1 MHTKAVIMYFQSIKR
16 GGKKMKKRLFAML
29 TAVFLIA
36 ATAVLLTACGGGG
49 ASVTGLLIQYDGTE
63 TEAVYLGKFE
73 YGSAPDLTK
82 LSYYAKNSDGSKK
95 AVSSTSKELK
105 FSTTV
110 TTPDGR
116 NQTTDQLPTV
126 FSAGSYRIRV
136 TYGQSEKSA
145 SISFDIKKAVPEGVY
160 ETELSSYVWSYSDA
174 AAELNVKDYGG
185 SIDKRLYIT
194 EEKWNEIKDTDRKY
208 DALVDEEDAVE
219 FSNDGGY
226 RIAPGN
232 YYAYAILTASENYF
246 NAVSTPVMFTV
257 TKDTLTTEEDFSNF
271 KPSFQYTYLRLT
283 PVTLKDV
290 LLPANS
296 ASFVD
301 KQGISVNGELSW
313 KEPNLEIDSTMNGAK
328 FDLVFTPNDEANYE
342 IYEIKDVTLT
352 VTKYSVGTV
361 TVSYGE
367 LMKQVGSGAAR
378 FNDYY
383 FDEKT
388 KKYVYPFTVT
398 DNAGNSVELITVTE
412 GGGIGTFFPYTESG
426 EYTVKISLKDKV
438 NFEWT
443 EGDTEDKTFTFTVR

>member
-36 ATAVLLTACGGGG
+36 ATAVFLTACGGGG

-194 EEKWNEIKDTDRKY
+194 EEKWNEIKDTDREY
-208 DALVDEEDAVE
+208 EALADEEDALNLP
-219 FSNDGGY
+219 NDGY
-226 RIAPGN
+226 NIVPGN
-232 YYAYAILTASENYF
+232 YYAYAVLTASDNYL
-246 NAVSTPVMFTV
+246 NAVSTPVKFTV
-257 TKDTLTTEEDFSNF
+257 TKDTLSTDEDISNLNV
-271 KPSFQYTYLRLT
+271 SFQFMYLHVN

-290 LLPANS
+290 LF
-296 ASFVD
+296 SFNPSFED
-301 KQGISVNGELSW
+301 EQSISVNGVLSW
-313 KEPNLEIDSTMNGAK
+313 KEPNLQIDSTMSGSK

-361 TVSYGE
+361 TVSNGE
-367 LMKQVGSGAAR
+367 LMKQVESGAAR

-398 DNAGNSVELITVTE
+398 DNAGNPVDLNTVTE

-426 EYTVKISLKDKV
+426 EYTVIVSLKDKV

-443 EGDTEDKTFTFTVR
+443 KGDTADKTVTFTVR

>member
-1 MHTKAVIMYFQSIKR
+1 
-16 GGKKMKKRLFAML
+16 MKKRLFAML

-49 ASVTGLLIQYDGTE
+49 ASVTGLLIHYDGTE
-63 TEAVYLGKFE
+63 TEAVYLGAFE

-82 LSYYAKNSDGSKK
+82 LSYFAKNSDGSKK

-185 SIDKRLYIT
+185 SIDKKLFIT

-208 DALVDEEDAVE
+208 DALVDEEDALNLP
-219 FSNDGGY
+219 NDGY
-226 RIAPGN
+226 NIVPGN
-232 YYAYAILTASENYF
+232 YYAYAVLTASDNYL
-246 NAVSTPVMFTV
+246 NAVSTPVKFTV
-257 TKDTLTTEEDFSNF
+257 TKDTLSTDEDISNLNV
-271 KPSFQYTYLRLT
+271 SFQFMYLHVN

-290 LLPANS
+290 LF
-296 ASFVD
+296 SFNPSFED
-301 KQGISVNGELSW
+301 EQGISVNGVLSW
-313 KEPNLEIDSTMNGAK
+313 KEPNLQIDSTMSGSK
-328 FDLVFTPNDEANYE
+328 FDLVFTPDDEACFE
-342 IYEIKDVTLT
+342 TVEIKNVTLT
-352 VTKYSVGTV
+352 VKKYQVGTL
-361 TVSYGE
+361 TIYEGSKAE
-367 LMKQVGSGAAR
+367 LFKKVGSNSTG
-378 FNDYY
+378 FNDY
-383 FDEKT
+383 FVDEETGKC
-388 KKYVYPFTVT
+388 VYPFTVT
-398 DNAGNSVELITVTE
+398 DKSGESVELITVQE
-412 GGGIGTFFPYTESG
+412 GDDRGTFFPFTEAG